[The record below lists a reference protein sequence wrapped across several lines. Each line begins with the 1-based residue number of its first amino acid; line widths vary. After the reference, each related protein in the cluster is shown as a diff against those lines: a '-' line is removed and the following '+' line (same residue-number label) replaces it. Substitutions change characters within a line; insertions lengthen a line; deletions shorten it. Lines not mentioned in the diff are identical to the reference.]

1 MFDYPPPIVGHGS
14 GSRYADHS
22 RYTQATTK
30 LRELS
35 GMAKRRR
42 HDISIA
48 VQSAL
53 SAVYA
58 VELVFYFV
66 RLRHLSGSHAAA
78 WRASLML
85 SLLIIDMCLIWLT
98 VKSKKAQLPNN
109 SGSPAATVAR
119 YVDRYGEIQHPP
131 VQTGNFGTAVPEQSH
146 APVSSNPFADMPM
159 DRFGG
164 ALPGDNMPPRPHG
177 QHQLYNEHHQ
187 NHASEPRSRLN
198 TPITE

>member
-1 MFDYPPPIVGHGS
+1 MFDYPPPNVGHSS
-14 GSRYADHS
+14 GGYAGHS
-22 RYTQATTK
+22 RYMQATSK
-30 LRELS
+30 LRELTE
-35 GMAKRRR
+35 MAKRRR

-98 VKSKKAQLPNN
+98 VRSKKQQVLQG
-109 SGSPAATVAR
+109 SGSPSIIR
-119 YVDRYGEIQHPP
+119 YADRYGENQHQPAHA
-131 VQTGNFGTAVPEQSH
+131 GNFGTVAPEQSH
-146 APVSSNPFADMPM
+146 APISSNPFADMPM

-164 ALPGDNMPPRPHG
+164 PLPGDMLSHPHG
-177 QHQLYNEHHQ
+177 QQQFHNEHRQ
-187 NHASEPRSRLN
+187 NHASEPRSHLN
-198 TPITE
+198 TPITD